1 MSDESKNSSPVSKS
15 GRFMKLAGMTA
26 SVAGS
31 YAKGKVKS
39 LITGEKQDQSEEWKA
54 AGEMI
59 AKTLGEM
66 KGAVMKVGQIASQAR
81 DILPPEIANALASL
95 QNEAPPMPYDVIAA
109 QVEREFG
116 TSPDRLFSWFDPEPF
131 AAASIGQVH
140 RARTDDGREV
150 VVKVQYPGVD
160 SSVDSDLSHLRLAL
174 RAAGVLKVNK
184 KAMDSLF
191 DELRSRIN
199 EELDYTL
206 EAENVLE
213 FRRMHASDEGIVI
226 PNLVGERSSKRVL
239 TMEWEPGDRIDRV
252 DFNVYSQETRNLL
265 GERVFRAFAR
275 QIFEHQV
282 IHGDPHPGNFAFRPD
297 GTVVIYDFG
306 CIKRLKPETMEAYQE
321 VILHGVRQDWPKLDE
336 SMKRLGAR
344 TLDGPA
350 LDGSFYKPW
359 RDLFIHPFTAGPQP
373 YNFGEATVHA
383 NVQKLVPT
391 ALKNLAS
398 LQPPS
403 ETIFVD
409 RVIGGHY
416 WTMVKLGVI
425 KDFRPLLPEFTRLT
439 EADMRLGGLLAQNET
454 L

>member
-1 MSDESKNSSPVSKS
+1 
-15 GRFMKLAGMTA
+15 MKLAGMTA

-31 YAKGKVKS
+31 YAKGKVKT
-39 LITGEKQDQSEEWKA
+39 LLTGEKADQSEEWRA

-95 QNEAPPMPYDVIAA
+95 QNEAPPMPYEVIAK
-109 QVEREFG
+109 QIEREFG

-160 SSVDSDLSHLRLAL
+160 TSVDSDLAHLRLAL
-174 RAAGVLKVNK
+174 RAAGVLKINK
-184 KAMDSLF
+184 KAMDALF
-191 DELRSRIN
+191 DELRARIH

-206 EAENVLE
+206 EATNVLL
-213 FRRMHASDEGIVI
+213 FRQLHKDDEGIVI
-226 PNLVGERSSKRVL
+226 PEVIGERSSKRVL
-239 TMEWEPGDRIDRV
+239 TMAWEPGDRIDRV
-252 DFNVYSQETRNLL
+252 DLDAYPQEVRNLL

-275 QIFEHQV
+275 QIFEHKIV
-282 IHGDPHPGNFAFRPD
+282 HGDPHPGNFAFRPD

-306 CIKRLKPETMEAYQE
+306 CIKHLKPETIEAYQE
-321 VILHGVRQDWPKLDE
+321 VIRHGVREDWPALDE
-336 SMKRLGAR
+336 AMIRLGAR
-344 TLDGPA
+344 TPDGPVLDGE
-350 LDGSFYKPW
+350 FYKPW
-359 RDLFIHPFTAGPQP
+359 RDIFIHPFSAGVQP
-373 YNFGEATVHA
+373 FDFGNATVHA
-383 NVQKLVPT
+383 KVQRLVPS

-398 LQPPS
+398 LQPPA

-416 WTMVKLGVI
+416 WTMVKLGVVR
-425 KDFRPLLPEFTRLT
+425 DFRPLLPEYTTLSEDDLRH
-439 EADMRLGGLLAQNET
+439 GGLLDDSQ
-454 L
+454 